1 MVREVGVF
9 QFSSKFL
16 SDVNNSNSNLDSRRL
31 GWYLPSSW
39 ISTWT
44 INHSSQMNLDGSV
57 PEISKWYLGTCSHHF
72 LTFLWHVANLTSS
85 DQWPDTELVKTFT
98 LRRCKCWKCF
108 PSCSPPNWV
117 SQWVSGWCF
126 QLLHLPSLQESSPCM
141 LTKEVWP
148 ELKWFYTRATICATN
163 STSGAGPILY
173 FHCFL
178 LVPTMK

>member
-1 MVREVGVF
+1 MSLKYISCLQLYWWTVLVIIIADNNSFPLVARMVREVGVF

-126 QLLHLPSLQESSPCM
+126 
-141 LTKEVWP
+141 
-148 ELKWFYTRATICATN
+148 
-163 STSGAGPILY
+163 
-173 FHCFL
+173 
-178 LVPTMK
+178 